1 MSISHRTVF
10 FDDSTGVVRFSDW
23 ALVKTTLGTM
33 VEVFNINQ
41 RNVTSVQ
48 LRDFDP
54 TDEIARIDS
63 IKRISLHREKLILS
77 GGTQVLH
84 GGIAQPRDGV

>member
-1 MSISHRTVF
+1 MSITHRTVF

-84 GGIAQPRDGV
+84 GGIMQPRDGV

>member
-1 MSISHRTVF
+1 MSITHRTIF
-10 FDDSTGVVRFSDW
+10 YDDSTGVVRFSDW
-23 ALVKTTLGTM
+23 AQVNTTLGTM

-41 RNVTSVQ
+41 HKASHVQ
-48 LRDFDP
+48 LRDYDP

-77 GGTQVLH
+77 GGAQVLH
-84 GGIAQPRDGV
+84 GGIAQPRIGV